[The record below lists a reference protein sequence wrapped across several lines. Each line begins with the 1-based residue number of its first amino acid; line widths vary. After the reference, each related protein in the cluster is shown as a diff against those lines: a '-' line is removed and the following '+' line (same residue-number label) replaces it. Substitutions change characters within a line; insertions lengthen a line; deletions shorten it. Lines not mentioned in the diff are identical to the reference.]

1 MLSLKN
7 PQRQRLGIGVWVNPQ
22 GLALSQ
28 TAAGPDAASP
38 AHPECYWQASATTQV
53 DQHALPD
60 PQLLKVARQ
69 RSGFRGTH
77 AAMALPLKKIQ
88 RFSINIASGLSHRQ
102 MQSQIQAQLASLL
115 QWPLSDTLWD
125 YQLVQGT
132 QTNPLPQASA
142 NRPAWLNAALQAQPS
157 QHADVLAM
165 PRQWAQDCEQWC
177 SKAGLKLVRLEPD
190 WQASLRW
197 QTHLQTSPVAVLQ
210 ETAMTA
216 SGFLNAE
223 ELAALYGLALGV
235 LNA

>member
-1 MLSLKN
+1 MLSLRN
-7 PQRQRLGIGVWVNPQ
+7 PQRQRLGIGVWIHPQ

-28 TAAGPDAASP
+28 TAAGTDAASP
-38 AHPECYWQASATTQV
+38 GHPACYWQAACAT
-53 DQHALPD
+53 DDFENALPD
-60 PQLLKVARQ
+60 PHLLKTARQ

-77 AAMALPLKKIQ
+77 AAMALPLNKLQ
-88 RFSINIASGLSHRQ
+88 RFSISIASGLSHRQ
-102 MQSQIQAQLASLL
+102 MQAQIQEQLAPLL
-115 QWPLSDTLWD
+115 LWPLSDTLWD
-125 YQLVQGT
+125 YQLMQHPPA
-132 QTNPLPQASA
+132 NPLPQASA
-142 NRPAWLNAALQAQPS
+142 TRPAWLNAALQAQPS

-165 PRQWAQDCEQWC
+165 PRQWAQHCEQWC

-197 QTHLQTSPVAVLQ
+197 QTHVQTSPVAVLQ

-216 SGFLNAE
+216 SGFLNTE